1 MQHKS
6 FLKAHSRLN
15 APSSLL
21 TDSYRLYLGNLAE
34 TVRVSVLA
42 ELEFMLKRSILLSTN
57 SEVAPQLHVL

>member
-42 ELEFMLKRSILLSTN
+42 ELEFMLKRSILLSD
-57 SEVAPQLHVL
+57 